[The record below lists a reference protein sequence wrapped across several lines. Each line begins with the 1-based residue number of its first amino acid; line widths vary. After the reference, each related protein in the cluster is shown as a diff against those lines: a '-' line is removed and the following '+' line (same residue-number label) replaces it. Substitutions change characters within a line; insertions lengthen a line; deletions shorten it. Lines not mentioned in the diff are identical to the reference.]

1 LTLDEST
8 DENDVVVISG
18 GVKVVYEKDLEN
30 EIGDIVIDYQN
41 KWYNRGF
48 RIDGNYVSTC

>member
-8 DENDVVVISG
+8 DEHDLVDISE
-18 GVKVVYEKDLEN
+18 GVKVVYEKALKD
-30 EIGDIVIDYQN
+30 EIGDIEIDYLD

-48 RIDGNYVSTC
+48 RLNGAMLSTC